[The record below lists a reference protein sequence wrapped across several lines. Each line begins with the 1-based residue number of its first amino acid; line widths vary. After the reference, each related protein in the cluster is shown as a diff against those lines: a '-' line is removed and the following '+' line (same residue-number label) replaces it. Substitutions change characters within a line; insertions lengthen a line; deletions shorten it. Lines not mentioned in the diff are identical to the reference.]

1 MSDVQSL
8 PIEVT
13 NEEDIARVVF
23 SPLMVEDGEVSPSAF
38 QLRDLHK
45 PEDYVS
51 VIRHNYLVPSLEN
64 IPVKHPP
71 KGNTIFGYALLNTG
85 ICRKITF
92 NDITIDVIAH
102 PNNQYPSHAGIH
114 FEKSK
119 AAIKGRCTDPDFIV
133 VTRMLANNSHLI
145 SF

>member
-1 MSDVQSL
+1 MSDLQSI
-8 PIEVT
+8 PTEIA
-13 NEEDIARVVF
+13 NEEDIARVVL

-51 VIRHNYLVPSLEN
+51 VIRHNYIVPSLEN

-71 KGNTIFGYALLNTG
+71 KGNVVYGYALLNTG
-85 ICRKITF
+85 ICRKITYK
-92 NDITIDVIAH
+92 DITIDVIAH
-102 PNNQYPSHAGIH
+102 PNSNNPYHAGIH

-119 AAIKGRCTDPDFIV
+119 AAIKGRCTDPDFII
-133 VTRMLANNSHLI
+133 VTSMLANNCNLI